1 MKTSSDF
8 FEIWGGIA
16 GCQHA
21 FPLLIAETEKRAQN
35 AGLSQFVRATSADVA
50 LRFGIGATKG
60 KIAPGHDADLVLI
73 RLGQNEIVQDLL
85 YRHPVS
91 PYLGKTLAAVV
102 SQTWVRGR
110 RIFADGQVFDNF
122 RGKFLRPNR

>member
-1 MKTSSDF
+1 MGRDCGLPACFSV
-8 FEIWGGIA
+8 A
-16 GCQHA
+16 
-21 FPLLIAETEKRAQN
+21 LIAETEKRAQTT
-35 AGLSQFVRATSADVA
+35 GLSQFVRATSADVA

-60 KIAPGHDADLVLI
+60 KIAPGQDADLVLI
-73 RLGQNEIVQDLL
+73 RLGQNERIQDLL

-110 RIFADGQVFDNF
+110 RIFADGQVSDSF